1 MTKINGVNLPDMTN
15 RDLIIDDIFSQNFST
30 KRKRTQIECDT
41 NKKLNTSDSEM
52 IKFGNNNNVIDKI
65 ESPQNPKRKSKIFD
79 NYDIDK
85 IVQSN
90 MIIGKESD
98 KTMRQCNN
106 DINYKSNGHLNSD
119 INDVLPMDDG
129 NEYALKNG
137 SNMENDGDDKMLN
150 NNEGDYNMNRND
162 DHGID
167 VSILDLRYRLTIVFF
182 QMRRRNIVGF
192 TYVLFSL
199 KEQ

>member
-1 MTKINGVNLPDMTN
+1 MTKMNGVNLPDMTN
-15 RDLIIDDIFSQNFST
+15 RDLIVDDIFSQNFNT
-30 KRKRTQIECDT
+30 KRKRVQIEYDT
-41 NKKLNTSDSEM
+41 NKKSNTSDSEL

-98 KTMRQCNN
+98 KTMRQCSN

-137 SNMENDGDDKMLN
+137 GNMESEGDDKMLN

-167 VSILDLRYRLTIVFF
+167 VSIVRYP
-182 QMRRRNIVGF
+182 
-192 TYVLFSL
+192 
-199 KEQ
+199 

>member
-192 TYVLFSL
+192 TYVCII
-199 KEQ
+199 